1 MTREYR
7 ERLLKHYETIGNKK
21 DYEELNKIMKGKE
34 VPDEVVTKI
43 GKKST

>member
-7 ERLLKHYETIGNKK
+7 ERLLKHYDTIGDKK
-21 DYEELNKIMKGKE
+21 SYDELNKIMNGKE
-34 VPDEVVTKI
+34 ITKQVVTKI